1 MLVKQEQVSPCEV
14 HLEIEIAADKVKS
27 ALDDTYIE
35 LGKSANIPGFRKGK
49 APRAILE
56 QFLDTEKVK
65 DRAVDKLVK
74 KAYPEALEE
83 SKIEPFAPADAEMVK
98 MEVGEPMVF
107 KAKVPLPPVVE
118 LGEYVGLEI
127 ERKLPPVED
136 EHVQHEIDQM
146 LDRRAEYT
154 QITDRPVKEGD
165 VILFEMKND
174 QKPDEEPK
182 RNVAEIGKNLPD
194 FDKGVVGMNV
204 DEEKIIE
211 VSYPEDYHEEELKG
225 NTVPIR
231 TKVIEINEKHLPEL
245 TDEWVK
251 ANFVGEQEEGAEP
264 DPDAVDSKDKLYA
277 KMREA
282 LDKSA
287 HDIAEED
294 VRNEIIQQVVANS
307 KVCIPEVMIEDGVAE
322 RMERMQADLKK
333 RKATIDDYLAH
344 TGQSYEE
351 LYKIFAE
358 ESKKVIETT
367 LVFREIMDKENIK
380 VEDEDVEAEISAMA
394 SQQGVPAETIKA
406 YMDKTDGGDMIK
418 NRVLRKKIVDFLV
431 HASNI
436 KNIDVKG

>member
-1 MLVKQEQVSPCEV
+1 
-14 HLEIEIAADKVKS
+14 
-27 ALDDTYIE
+27 
-35 LGKSANIPGFRKGK
+35 
-49 APRAILE
+49 
-56 QFLDTEKVK
+56 
-65 DRAVDKLVK
+65 
-74 KAYPEALEE
+74 
-83 SKIEPFAPADAEMVK
+83 
-98 MEVGEPMVF
+98 
-107 KAKVPLPPVVE
+107 
-118 LGEYVGLEI
+118 
-127 ERKLPPVED
+127 
-136 EHVQHEIDQM
+136 
-146 LDRRAEYT
+146 
-154 QITDRPVKEGD
+154 
-165 VILFEMKND
+165 
-174 QKPDEEPK
+174 
-182 RNVAEIGKNLPD
+182 
-194 FDKGVVGMNV
+194 
-204 DEEKIIE
+204 
-211 VSYPEDYHEEELKG
+211 
-225 NTVPIR
+225 
-231 TKVIEINEKHLPEL
+231 
-245 TDEWVK
+245 
-251 ANFVGEQEEGAEP
+251 
-264 DPDAVDSKDKLYA
+264 
-277 KMREA
+277 MREA